1 VTSLVE
7 RKVKFYF
14 TKPKKKMQGAA
25 EQVGGVVQEIQKRT
39 VSFFYRLS
47 FKAKNP
53 LFLKTFFEFL
63 LTFSLNLLPKPFL

>member
-7 RKVKFYF
+7 RRVKFYF

-39 VSFFYRLS
+39 VSFFTDFL
-47 FKAKNP
+47 FKQ
-53 LFLKTFFEFL
+53 KTRC
-63 LTFSLNLLPKPFL
+63 S